1 MPVHKSHSRLAEAG
15 IGHDTRSWSWA
26 APSSGQAKEGEMSTR
41 LILVVPTIFATCIV
55 AVSLNMTSAVA
66 VDECLAAPNATA
78 PEGRHWYYRAN
89 KTTGNRCWY
98 LAATG
103 KKVRPA
109 AAPVPV
115 PARKPTAPPAQT
127 GASVSVTPSDA
138 AVGVT
143 PPVAAPD
150 DIVTIFSQTWP
161 SAEKPGDTIG
171 RAPTTTPTTVS
182 SETKGAEVQMAPD
195 EATPSVGPVVSAEPV
210 RPVVSAESVRPVLSG
225 ESVRPV
231 LSADEPAR
239 AQSSPAPSFQTDGR
253 LPLIVGSLCLAGIV
267 GLLGALAAVRLRQRR
282 PVWTPGP
289 APWRSADSTPL
300 GLRPGRDPDTGK
312 TDLRRET

>member
-26 APSSGQAKEGEMSTR
+26 APSSRQVKEGEMSTR

-89 KTTGNRCWY
+89 RTTGNRCWY

-109 AAPVPV
+109 AAPVPVPV

-195 EATPSVGPVVSAEPV
+195 EATPSVGPV
-210 RPVVSAESVRPVLSG
+210 
-225 ESVRPV
+225 

-267 GLLGALAAVRLRQRR
+267 GLLGALAA
-282 PVWTPGP
+282 
-289 APWRSADSTPL
+289 
-300 GLRPGRDPDTGK
+300 
-312 TDLRRET
+312 